1 MTGNIIGEELD
12 EFVGKQVNTRQ
23 SIAGKGYDSLNPRSQ
38 TSQIYQNGRNAWV
51 KLASGVNVI
60 GDGIITDSEGVFDTS
75 QVDTGE
81 QRLIDIGLGANFS
94 GLELAKKAVL
104 FNGLAKVNP
113 SSLKMK
119 DGEYEIDET
128 TQTPIIDQPGSY
140 QFRQG
145 VSKSKGFW
153 NSGKAYG
160 LGGTEFG
167 LQPMPGIESVEVQ
180 ALNRGSIRKATV
192 TIKAFN
198 KFQLDVIELLYLRLG
213 YVMMLEWGWDKYYKD
228 ENTLVNTGNTII
240 EDYWFDQG
248 KCTSLLKLYDF
259 VRIYREKYNANYD
272 GFVGRVTNYQWSF
285 NSDGSYDVILEMYS
299 IGDVIESLKSNI
311 PVGDKTGA
319 TFTLNSSN
327 SNSEEEYKEAIEAG
341 EINKHRDNEICFWL
355 WNTTKNLSNFEGINK
370 NFFKIPRVVEQGPG
384 GIGQSGFQQPT
395 NLSTLNP
402 ENPSSQQS
410 AIISNALTNP
420 SPPKYQYFIR
430 LGYFLEEFQE
440 RIIPYVAPCEKIS
453 DPILR
458 IDTDIETNLISLHND
473 QFSLDP
479 RVCIHNTENIFP
491 SDTNNLLKTSTY
503 PGKGLFIQGKGISGR
518 LNFDGF
524 RNNDIVRNALLPF
537 AKNNTIDNGSQT
549 IVTSGKLM
557 NLYIN
562 YECIYQIF
570 ENNIDRNTG
579 AISVFTFLSELCTEI
594 NGAFAN
600 TVQLEPIID
609 EGEVIKLIDLNPLV
623 RKKAPK
629 EDRTYFE
636 IYGYSPESKS
646 NFVRDLSF
654 NTFIDG
660 KLGSQLAIGAAA
672 PGKNPKSYEGAGLQ
686 YWNRGLEN
694 RYINQLVL
702 NQRPIIEEP
711 NPQSEFDKSIKEL
724 GEYWDNANGI
734 INLIVSG
741 FVNYNPLSSN
751 SVIAG
756 VTPDISRPKT
766 LRYEGKWYWNVY
778 RWEFIQQ
785 AYSDNKLKKTNNRI
799 EQGNQRFIIS
809 AALDYK
815 TYIAYALGG
824 KTSQGYATGQAGSN
838 LTTKTIEYKD
848 SYYFACDPNFIEL
861 GKSHWRNI
869 ITERENENSK
879 VGNPPISY
887 KGFIP
892 LSFDLTLE
900 GLSGIK
906 IYNRLNLKQ
915 QFLPTQ
921 YKEGKFEYIIK
932 QVNHQISDNDWT
944 TQINSFSYPDLNAN
958 TLKRIGTLNSGSI
971 EDTTPQPSNFN
982 CPTDTLE
989 YLRVLVAK
997 GESAGY
1003 GDYDASN
1010 YLYKNNP
1017 TDQFNRVGNRSAR
1030 SYPVSTFSI
1039 RTLIEKGQS
1048 SNQTMNQQEVLS
1060 AGLHFAVGR
1069 YQIIP
1074 EVLQEALNKNTQYTQ
1089 GININSTYTPEVQEK
1104 LFEYLVFSKRPKLGA
1119 YILGNTDGLKT
1130 DLEETINSFALEF
1143 ASIPRT
1149 GGSYGN
1155 VETGAGTVSRF
1166 GGSDS
1171 AKHTVGE
1178 VVQALISTRVCF
1190 TGQIPPYVP
1199 DYVILPTTAPE
1210 RGITITNS
1218 NPILN

>member
-113 SSLKMK
+113 STLKMK

-180 ALNRGSIRKATV
+180 ALNRGSIKKATV

-259 VRIYREKYNANYD
+259 VRVYREKYNANYD

-299 IGDVIESLKSNI
+299 IGDIVESLRSNV

-319 TFTLNSSN
+319 QFISGSN
-327 SNSEEEYKEAIEAG
+327 NNRDEYNEQIEKGQISE
-341 EINKHRDNEICFWL
+341 HRDNEICFWL
-355 WNTTKNLSNFEGINK
+355 WNSTFDQNNFINPENK
-370 NFFKIPRVVEQGPG
+370 NFFKIPINVTAGPG
-384 GIGQSGFQQPT
+384 SPKKVNKYGT
-395 NLSTLNP
+395 DYTTLK
-402 ENPSSQQS
+402 
-410 AIISNALTNP
+410 LK
-420 SPPKYQYFIR
+420 SPPNIKYQYFIR

-440 RIIPYVAPCEKIS
+440 RVIPYVAPCEKIS

-458 IDTDIETNLISLHND
+458 IDTDIETNLISLYDD

-479 RVCIHNTENIFP
+479 RVCIHNLTKSFP
-491 SDTNNLLKTSTY
+491 NYGSWGADKDPAYGLFVSNKYSTY
-503 PGKGLFIQGKGISGR
+503 ASGSDVIPVNR
-518 LNFDGF
+518 NPLENFTNIEKKRSTVKKF
-524 RNNDIVRNALLPF
+524 SPEETHVI
-537 AKNNTIDNGSQT
+537 
-549 IVTSGKLM
+549 SGKLM

-609 EGEVIKLIDLNPLV
+609 EGEIIKLIDLNPLV
-623 RKKAPK
+623 RKKPKK

-686 YWNRGLEN
+686 YWNRGLGN

-702 NQRPIIEEP
+702 NENPYTYSVSKQIEDAKKDLA
-711 NPQSEFDKSIKEL
+711 S
-724 GEYWDNANGI
+724 YWENYSGLANTI
-734 INLIVSG
+734 VNTFLNNSPMTLYYSNLK
-741 FVNYNPLSSN
+741 
-751 SVIAG
+751 
-756 VTPDISRPKT
+756 KT
-766 LRYEGKWYWNVY
+766 LEYNGKWYWNVY
-778 RWEFIQQ
+778 QWEFAEQ
-785 AYSDNKLKKTNNRI
+785 AYSDDQIKARKQQSQQLRSEFLISPSLDYRTYVAYAIGGVTSKGYTSINDTTL
-799 EQGNQRFIIS
+799 GSLIIS
-809 AALDYK
+809 Y
-815 TYIAYALGG
+815 
-824 KTSQGYATGQAGSN
+824 S
-838 LTTKTIEYKD
+838 D
-848 SYYFACDPNFIEL
+848 SLYFSCNPNFIEL
-861 GKSHWRNI
+861 GKSLWQNLI
-869 ITERENENSK
+869 SKRENISSK
-879 VGNPPISY
+879 LGYLPISY

-892 LSFDLTLE
+892 LSFNLTLE

-944 TQINSFSYPDLNAN
+944 TQINSFSYPDLNLDSLERYKDDDN
-958 TLKRIGTLNSGSI
+958 LP
-971 EDTTPQPSNFN
+971 ETPQSTIEENRPDDPLS
-982 CPTDTLE
+982 PLKE
-989 YLRVLVAK
+989 LIAK
-997 GESAGY
+997 GESKG
-1003 GDYDASN
+1003 GDYTISN
-1010 YLYKNNP
+1010 FLYKSSPTQINNEVAVR
-1017 TDQFNRVGNRSAR
+1017 TNLDVTTLTIKQILDRGQINTQITENRS
-1030 SYPVSTFSI
+1030 
-1039 RTLIEKGQS
+1039 Q
-1048 SNQTMNQQEVLS
+1048 
-1060 AGLHFAVGR
+1060 
-1069 YQIIP
+1069 
-1074 EVLQEALNKNTQYTQ
+1074 ALNNGRIYATGKYQLIPTTLKLAIQ
-1089 GININSTYTPEVQEK
+1089 STEGVTENDLYTPEVQEK
-1104 LFEYLVFSKRPKLGA
+1104 LFNYLLFSKRPKVGA
-1119 YILGNTDGLKT
+1119 YINGADANTGAANSKLQLELAITSLAREFSSVPTIFPGLRSENRVGIV
-1130 DLEETINSFALEF
+1130 DSGVG
-1143 ASIPRT
+1143 SRSYY
-1149 GGSYGN
+1149 GGADKVYGN
-1155 VETGAGTVSRF
+1155 V
-1166 GGSDS
+1166 
-1171 AKHTVGE
+1171 GE
-1178 VVQALISTRVCF
+1178 VAKALIQSRIYL
-1190 TGQIPPYVP
+1190 TGLIPEYLP
-1199 DYVILPTTAPE
+1199 DYVQY
-1210 RGITITNS
+1210 
-1218 NPILN
+1218 